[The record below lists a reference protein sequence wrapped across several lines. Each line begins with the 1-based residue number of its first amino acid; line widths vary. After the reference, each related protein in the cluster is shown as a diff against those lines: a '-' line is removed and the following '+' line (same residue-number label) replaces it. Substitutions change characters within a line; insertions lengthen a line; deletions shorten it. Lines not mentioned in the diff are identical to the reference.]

1 MGTSCMSTPVQH
13 SIEMPNSYQA
23 NSQKL
28 LQASVSRES
37 LAENPPYLAWDSAFE
52 PLKTLESSMKLEVT
66 PSQKKVVEHY
76 EDSPHDSNDSQLS
89 QCTVDKSCMSLAW
102 DNSGD
107 MLAVT
112 ATASPES
119 LNSSMQ
125 SVDIDEIIGRVA
137 PNLSMRNPI
146 EDQTV
151 TSTIIS
157 TLHQVTMIPFLKRS
171 ATSIDMD
178 ALLDDME
185 YHDSSWESRC
195 KTPVV
200 EDSSINIAVQNSES
214 ECRMFSKNS
223 NSPYSSALAL
233 VSPRSGSPD
242 TVHSDPVPHINNS
255 NHLQSGKQACSPYSG
270 VSEDFLSTF
279 GSMDSFTTAFE

>member
-1 MGTSCMSTPVQH
+1 MG
-13 SIEMPNSYQA
+13 EMPNSHKTD
-23 NSQKL
+23 SHKL

-37 LAENPPYLAWDSAFE
+37 LAENPSYLAWDSAFE

-89 QCTVDKSCMSLAW
+89 QCTVDKSCISLAW

-157 TLHQVTMIPFLKRS
+157 KLHQVTMIPFLKRS

-178 ALLDDME
+178 ALLDME
-185 YHDSSWESRC
+185 YHDSSRESRC

-200 EDSSINIAVQNSES
+200 EDSSIDIAVQNTES
-214 ECRMFSKNS
+214 ECEMFSKNL
-223 NSPYSSALAL
+223 NSPYSSAQIL
-233 VSPRSGSPD
+233 VSPTSGSSD
-242 TVHSDPVPHINNS
+242 TVPSDLVPPVTNS

-279 GSMDSFTTAFE
+279 GSMDSFTTAFEM

>member
-1 MGTSCMSTPVQH
+1 MG
-13 SIEMPNSYQA
+13 EMPHSLQA
-23 NSQKL
+23 NSHKL

-37 LAENPPYLAWDSAFE
+37 LAENPSYLAWDSAFE

-66 PSQKKVVEHY
+66 PSQKKIVEHY

-89 QCTVDKSCMSLAW
+89 QCIVDKSCMSLAW

-151 TSTIIS
+151 TPTINS
-157 TLHQVTMIPFLKRS
+157 KLHQVTMIPFLKRS

-178 ALLDDME
+178 ALLDEME
-185 YHDSSWESRC
+185 YHDSSCESRC

-200 EDSSINIAVQNSES
+200 EDSSIDLASQNTVK
-214 ECRMFSKNS
+214 ECRMFSKNTH
-223 NSPYSSALAL
+223 SPYSS
-233 VSPRSGSPD
+233 
-242 TVHSDPVPHINNS
+242 T
-255 NHLQSGKQACSPYSG
+255 
-270 VSEDFLSTF
+270 
-279 GSMDSFTTAFE
+279 